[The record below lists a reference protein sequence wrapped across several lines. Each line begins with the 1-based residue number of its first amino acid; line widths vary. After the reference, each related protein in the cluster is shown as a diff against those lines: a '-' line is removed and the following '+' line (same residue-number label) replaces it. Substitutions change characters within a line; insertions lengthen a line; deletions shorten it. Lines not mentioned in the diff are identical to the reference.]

1 MIFGTIGK
9 SLSENVAGEAVNPT
23 TAEANT
29 HRHAASKY
37 FLDEREIDQRLSILT
52 VREIS
57 IGLRPVGVQ
66 TLDANS
72 SVYEDKKSG
81 SFAVLLGSVFN
92 RAGLRSQ
99 YAPDGKKAGV
109 GSDAEIVWQAYGQI
123 GIKAFREL
131 NGNFVLAIWDAP
143 KQCFYLVR
151 DHLGI
156 EPVYYCRKDGVLY
169 FSSRLQR
176 LTRVPQVGRQLNF
189 GVLQRYLLF
198 NYNPGYD
205 TFFENVHSLRPGC
218 FIKIENGRFTVE
230 PYWRLSFAESFE
242 KDEATYKQ
250 ELIELMR
257 DAVRLRL
264 AGGKFRPGAFLSGGM
279 DSSSVVHF
287 MHKVLQAPISTFSF
301 RCFGKTYDESH
312 YARVM
317 SERYQ
322 TRHHEIPFPA
332 EETKLIENIAQY
344 SQEPFS
350 DIGIEVASF
359 LLGSRVRE
367 YADYVLTGDGG
378 DELFGGHPVYLAD
391 RAAGLF
397 GKIPSFIRQPLTQTL
412 QLLPDTDAKK
422 SLIVKAKR
430 FSYSCKFP
438 VSLYSN
444 RWRIYYT
451 PEELQKLCQPDF
463 RQSMNGFDPYHEL
476 LEIYQEADGK
486 DHLSSALYGDYYS
499 VVGFYLRRL
508 ELVRHFAV
516 EGRMPLLDY
525 RLVEYA
531 ARIPSEL
538 KIGKNGETKV
548 ILHKVMQGELP
559 DEIVFRKDKLGH
571 SVPMKNWMRE
581 SVAIQTLLKEYLS
594 SEVVRRR
601 GFFDPAVISRM
612 MAEHQKKAHNH
623 SHRLWSLLVLEL
635 WCRAHL
641 NA

>member
-1 MIFGTIGK
+1 MIFGTVGK
-9 SLSENVAGEAVNPT
+9 SLFDDATGD
-23 TAEANT
+23 AEAQ
-29 HRHAASKY
+29 RHAAGQF
-37 FLDEREIDQRLSILT
+37 FLDEKEIDQRLSVLT
-52 VREIS
+52 AKEITV
-57 IGLRPVGVQ
+57 GLRPLSVP

-72 SVYEDKKSG
+72 SVYEHKASG
-81 SFAVLLGSVFN
+81 SFAVLFGSIFN
-92 RAGLRSQ
+92 RAELRSQ
-99 YAPDGKKAGV
+99 YAANGERAKAGN
-109 GSDAEIVWQAYGQI
+109 DAEVAWQVYDKT

-131 NGNFVLAIWDAP
+131 NGNFVLTIWDAP

-156 EPVYYCRKDGVLY
+156 EPVFYCRKDGVLY
-169 FSSRLQR
+169 FASQLQR
-176 LTRVPQVGRQLNF
+176 LTRVPQAGRRLNF

-218 FIKIENGRFTVE
+218 YVKIENGKFIIE
-230 PYWRLSFAESFE
+230 PYWRISFAAPFE

-250 ELIELMR
+250 ELIELML
-257 DAVRLRL
+257 DSVRLRL
-264 AGGKFRPGAFLSGGM
+264 AGDKFRPGAFLSGGM

-287 MHKVLQAPISTFSF
+287 MHAVLQAPISTFSF

-317 SERYQ
+317 SERYKTQ
-322 TRHHEIPFPA
+322 HHEIPFPA
-332 EETKLIENIAQY
+332 EETKLIANIAQA

-350 DIGIEVASF
+350 DIGIEVASY
-359 LLGSRVRE
+359 LLGSRVAE
-367 YADYVLTGDGG
+367 HADYVLTGDGG

-391 RAAGLF
+391 RAADVF
-397 GKIPSFIRQPLTQTL
+397 GKIPAFIRQPLTQTL

-422 SLIVKAKR
+422 SLVVKAKR

-438 VSLYSN
+438 SSLYSN

-451 PEELQKLCQPDF
+451 PAELQKLCLPDL
-463 RQSMNGFDPYHEL
+463 REHVNGFDPYREL
-476 LEIYQEADGK
+476 VEIYQEADGQ
-486 DHLSSALYGDYYS
+486 DHLSVTLYGDYYS
-499 VVGFYLRRL
+499 VVGFYLRRM
-508 ELVRHFAV
+508 ELIRNFGV

-531 ARIPSEL
+531 ARIPSAL
-538 KIGKNGETKV
+538 KIGKNGETKM

-581 SVAIQTLLKEYLS
+581 APAIQTLLKEYLS
-594 SEVVRRR
+594 SETVRRR

-612 MAEHQKKAHNH
+612 MDEHQRKAHNH

-641 NA
+641 GN

>member
-1 MIFGTIGK
+1 MIFGIIGK
-9 SLSENVAGEAVNPT
+9 SLFDDAAGDAKAQRQ
-23 TAEANT
+23 TAG
-29 HRHAASKY
+29 KF
-37 FLDEREIDQRLSILT
+37 FLDEKENDQRLSVLAAKEIT
-52 VREIS
+52 V
-57 IGLRPVGVQ
+57 GLCPLGVP

-72 SVYEDKKSG
+72 SVYEHKASG
-81 SFAVLLGSVFN
+81 SFAVLLGSIFN
-92 RAGLRSQ
+92 RAELRSQ
-99 YAPDGKKAGV
+99 YAASEEKAKAGN
-109 GSDAEIVWQAYGQI
+109 DAEAAWQVYGQI
-123 GIKAFREL
+123 GVKAFREL

-143 KQCFYLVR
+143 KLCFYLVR

-176 LTRVPQVGRQLNF
+176 LTRVPQVGCRLNF

-218 FIKIENGRFTVE
+218 YVKIENGKFTVE
-230 PYWRLSFAESFE
+230 PYWRLSFATPLE

-250 ELIELMR
+250 ELIELML

-264 AGGKFRPGAFLSGGM
+264 AGDKFRPGAFLSGGM

-287 MHKVLQAPISTFSF
+287 MHAVLQAPISTFSF

-317 SERYQ
+317 SERYKTQ
-322 TRHHEIPFPA
+322 HHEIPFPA
-332 EETKLIENIAQY
+332 EETKLIANIAQA

-350 DIGIEVASF
+350 DIGIEVASY
-359 LLGSRVRE
+359 LLGSRVCE
-367 YADYVLTGDGG
+367 NADYVLTGDGG

-391 RAAGLF
+391 RAADMF
-397 GKIPSFIRQPLTQTL
+397 GKIPAFIRQPLTQTL

-422 SLIVKAKR
+422 SLAVKAKR

-438 VSLYSN
+438 SSLYSN

-451 PEELQKLCQPDF
+451 PEELQKLCLPDL
-463 RQSMNGFDPYHEL
+463 RQHVNGFDPYREL
-476 LEIYQEADGK
+476 VEIYQEADGQ
-486 DHLSSALYGDYYS
+486 DHLSVTLYGDYYS
-499 VVGFYLRRL
+499 VVGFYLRRM
-508 ELVRHFAV
+508 ELIRNFGV

-531 ARIPSEL
+531 ARIPSAL
-538 KIGKNGETKV
+538 KIGKNGETKM

-581 SVAIQTLLKEYLS
+581 APAIQTLLKEYLS
-594 SEVVRRR
+594 SETVRRR

-612 MAEHQKKAHNH
+612 VAEHQRKAHNH

>member
-9 SLSENVAGEAVNPT
+9 PLSWETSADAKIQRQVI
-23 TAEANT
+23 
-29 HRHAASKY
+29 SKY
-37 FLDEREIDQRLSILT
+37 FLDEKECDQRLNILT
-52 VREIS
+52 AKEAVV
-57 IGLRPVGVQ
+57 GLRPIGVP

-72 SVYEDKKSG
+72 SMYAHKPSG

-92 RAGLRSQ
+92 RIALKAQ
-99 YAPDGKKAGV
+99 YLPGEKNAN
-109 GSDAEIVWQAYGQI
+109 DAEVAWHTYAKTGSQG
-123 GIKAFREL
+123 FREL
-131 NGNFVLAIWDAP
+131 NGNFILAIWDAP
-143 KQCFYLVR
+143 KQIFYLVR

-176 LTRVPQVGRQLNF
+176 LTRVPQVGRQLNY

-205 TFFENVHSLRPGC
+205 TLFENVHSLRPGC
-218 FIKIENGRFTVE
+218 FIKIENGKLSVE
-230 PYWRLSFAESFE
+230 PYWRISFAEPFD
-242 KDEATYKQ
+242 KDEATYKR
-250 ELIELMR
+250 ELLDLMQ

-264 AGGKFRPGAFLSGGM
+264 ADGKFRPGAFLSGGM

-287 MHKVLQAPISTFSF
+287 MHNVLKAPIATYSF

-322 TRHHEIPFPA
+322 TRHTEVPFPA
-332 EETKLIENIAQY
+332 EETKLIANIAQN

-367 YADYVLTGDGG
+367 QADYVLTGDGG

-391 RAAGLF
+391 RAAEMF
-397 GKIPSFIRQPLTQTL
+397 AKIPGFIRQPLTHAL

-422 SLIVKAKR
+422 SLPVKAKR

-438 VSLYSN
+438 ASLYSN

-451 PEELQKLCQPDF
+451 PEELQKLCVPDL
-463 RQSMNGFDPYHEL
+463 RQRANGFNPYREL
-476 LEIYQEADGK
+476 LEIYSEADGK
-486 DHLSSALYGDYYS
+486 DHLSVTLYGDYYS
-499 VVGFYLRRL
+499 VVNFYMRRM
-508 ELVRHFAV
+508 ELIRHFGV
-516 EGRMPLLDY
+516 EGRMPLLDH
-525 RLVEYA
+525 RLVEYT
-531 ARIPSEL
+531 ARIPSAL
-538 KIGKNGETKV
+538 KIGKKGETKV
-548 ILHKVMQGELP
+548 ILHQVMTGELP

-581 SVAIQTLLKEYLS
+581 SGAIQTLFKEYLS
-594 SEVVRRR
+594 SEIVRRR
-601 GFFDPAVISRM
+601 GFFEPAVIARM
-612 MAEHQKKAHNH
+612 LDEHQRKTHNH
-623 SHRLWSLLVLEL
+623 SHRLWSLLVFEL

-641 NA
+641 NS

>member
-9 SLSENVAGEAVNPT
+9 SLFDEAAADLKT
-23 TAEANT
+23 QRKT
-29 HRHAASKY
+29 ASKY
-37 FLDEREIDQRLSILT
+37 FLDGKEIDQQLNLLLAK
-52 VREIS
+52 EIA
-57 IGLRPVGVQ
+57 IGLRPVGVPA
-66 TLDANS
+66 LDANS
-72 SVYEDKKSG
+72 SVYEHKASN
-81 SFAVLLGSVFN
+81 SFAVLLGGILN
-92 RAGLRSQ
+92 RAELAAQ
-99 YAPDGKKAGV
+99 HLGKNLEAK
-109 GSDAEIVWQAYGQI
+109 SDAEVAWHVFDKLGV
-123 GIKAFREL
+123 KAFREF
-131 NGNFVLAIWDAP
+131 NGNFALAIWDAP

-176 LTRVPQVGRQLNF
+176 LTRVPQVGRQLSF

-205 TFFENVHSLRPGC
+205 TLFENVHSLRPGC
-218 FIKIENGRFTVE
+218 FIKIENNRFTVE
-230 PYWRLSFAESFE
+230 PYWRISFAEPFE
-242 KDEATYKQ
+242 KDEAAYKD
-250 ELIELMR
+250 ELLELMR

-287 MHKVLQAPISTFSF
+287 MQGLLQSPIATYSF

-332 EETKLIENIAQY
+332 EETKLIAKIAQHA
-344 SQEPFS
+344 QEPFS

-367 YADYVLTGDGG
+367 EADYVLTGDGG

-391 RAAGLF
+391 RAAEMF
-397 GKIPSFIRQPLTQTL
+397 GKIPGFIRQPLTHAL

-422 SLIVKAKR
+422 SLPVKAKR

-438 VSLYSN
+438 AALYSN

-451 PEELQKLCQPDF
+451 PEELQNLCAPDL
-463 RQSMNGFDPYHEL
+463 RQRVNGFDPYREL
-476 LEIYQEADGK
+476 VEIYQEADGK
-486 DHLSSALYGDYYS
+486 DHLSITLYGDYYS
-499 VVGFYLRRL
+499 VVNFYLRRM
-508 ELVRHFAV
+508 ELIRHFGV
-516 EGRMPLLDY
+516 EGRMPLLDH
-525 RLVEYA
+525 RLVEYT
-531 ARIPSEL
+531 ARIPSDL
-538 KIGKNGETKV
+538 KIGKKGETKV

-581 SVAIQTLLKEYLS
+581 SVAVQTLLKEFLS
-594 SEVVRRR
+594 TETVRRR
-601 GFFDPAVISRM
+601 GLFDPAVISRM
-612 MAEHQKKAHNH
+612 MNEHQRKSHNH
-623 SHRLWSLLVLEL
+623 SHRLWSLLVFEL

-641 NA
+641 GN

>member
-9 SLSENVAGEAVNPT
+9 SLFDEAATDVKAQRRTAG
-23 TAEANT
+23 
-29 HRHAASKY
+29 KY
-37 FLDEREIDQRLSILT
+37 FLDKKEIDEQLNLLIAK
-52 VREIS
+52 EIAV
-57 IGLRPVGVQ
+57 GLLPVGVPA
-66 TLDANS
+66 LDANS
-72 SVYEDKKSG
+72 SVYEHKASN
-81 SFAVLLGSVFN
+81 SFAVLLGSIFN
-92 RAGLRSQ
+92 RAELAAQ
-99 YAPDGKKAGV
+99 HLGKNVEAKN
-109 GSDAEIVWQAYGQI
+109 DAEVAWHVFDKL
-123 GIKAFREL
+123 GIKAFREF

-143 KQCFYLVR
+143 KKIFYLVR

-205 TFFENVHSLRPGC
+205 TLFENVHSLRPGC
-218 FIKIENGRFTVE
+218 FIKIENNRFTVE
-230 PYWRLSFAESFE
+230 PYWRISFAETFE

-250 ELIELMR
+250 ELLDLMR

-287 MHKVLQAPISTFSF
+287 MHGLLQAPIATYSF

-332 EETKLIENIAQY
+332 EETKLIAKIAQHA
-344 SQEPFS
+344 QEPFS

-367 YADYVLTGDGG
+367 EADYVLTGDGG

-391 RAAGLF
+391 RAAEMF
-397 GKIPSFIRQPLTQTL
+397 GKIPGFIRQPLTHAL

-422 SLIVKAKR
+422 SLPVKAKR

-438 VSLYSN
+438 ASLYSN

-451 PEELQKLCQPDF
+451 PEELQKLCAPDL
-463 RQSMNGFDPYHEL
+463 RQRVNGFDPCREL
-476 LEIYQEADGK
+476 VEIYQEADGK
-486 DHLSSALYGDYYS
+486 DHLSITLYGDYYT
-499 VVGFYLRRL
+499 VVNFYLRRM
-508 ELVRHFAV
+508 ELIRHFGV
-516 EGRMPLLDY
+516 EGRMPLLDH

-531 ARIPSEL
+531 ARIPSHL
-538 KIGKNGETKV
+538 KIGKKGETKV

-581 SVAIQTLLKEYLS
+581 SVAVQTLLKEFLS
-594 SEVVRRR
+594 TETVRRR
-601 GFFDPAVISRM
+601 GLFDPAVISRM
-612 MAEHQKKAHNH
+612 MNEHQRKSHNH
-623 SHRLWSLLVLEL
+623 SHRLWSLLVFEL

-641 NA
+641 NS

>member
-9 SLSENVAGEAVNPT
+9 SLFDEAASGVKAQRKT
-23 TAEANT
+23 
-29 HRHAASKY
+29 ASKY
-37 FLDEREIDQRLSILT
+37 FLDGKEIDQRLNVL
-52 VREIS
+52 VAKEIS
-57 IGLRPVGVQ
+57 VGLRSIGVPA
-66 TLDANS
+66 LDANS
-72 SVYEDKKSG
+72 SVYEHKPSN
-81 SFAVLLGSVFN
+81 SFVVLLGSIFN
-92 RAGLRSQ
+92 HVELGAQ
-99 YAPDGKKAGV
+99 HFGKNVKAA
-109 GSDAEIVWQAYGQI
+109 SDAEVVWRVFDKLGVN
-123 GIKAFREL
+123 AFREL
-131 NGNFVLAIWDAP
+131 NGNFVVAIWDAP

-176 LTRVPQVGRQLNF
+176 LTRVPQVDRQLNF

-205 TFFENVHSLRPGC
+205 TLFENVHSLRPGC
-218 FIKIENGRFTVE
+218 FIKIENNRFTVE
-230 PYWRLSFAESFE
+230 PYWRISFAEPFE
-242 KDEATYKQ
+242 KDEAAYKH
-250 ELIELMR
+250 ELLELMR

-287 MHKVLQAPISTFSF
+287 MHGLLKAPIATYSF

-332 EETKLIENIAQY
+332 EETKLIASIAQH

-367 YADYVLTGDGG
+367 EADYVLTGDGG

-391 RAAGLF
+391 RAAEMFAKVPG
-397 GKIPSFIRQPLTQTL
+397 FIRQPLTHAL
-412 QLLPDTDAKK
+412 QFLPDTDAKK
-422 SLIVKAKR
+422 SLPVKAKR

-438 VSLYSN
+438 AALYSN

-451 PEELQKLCQPDF
+451 PEELQKLCVPDL
-463 RQSMNGFDPYHEL
+463 RQRVNGFNPYRDL

-486 DHLSSALYGDYYS
+486 DHLSVTLYGDYYS
-499 VVGFYLRRL
+499 VVNFYMRRM
-508 ELVRHFAV
+508 ELIRHFGV
-516 EGRMPLLDY
+516 EGRMPLLDH
-525 RLVEYA
+525 RLVEYT
-531 ARIPSEL
+531 ARIPSAL
-538 KIGKNGETKV
+538 KIGKKGETKV
-548 ILHKVMQGELP
+548 ILHKVMTGELP

-581 SVAIQTLLKEYLS
+581 SVAVQTLLKEFLS
-594 SEVVRRR
+594 TETVRRR
-601 GFFDPAVISRM
+601 GLFDPAVISRM
-612 MAEHQKKAHNH
+612 MNEHQRKSHNH
-623 SHRLWSLLVLEL
+623 SHRLWSLLVFEL
-635 WCRAHL
+635 WCRTHL
-641 NA
+641 NS

>member
-9 SLSENVAGEAVNPT
+9 SLFDDATSDAQAQRY
-23 TAEANT
+23 AI
-29 HRHAASKY
+29 SKF
-37 FLDEREIDQRLSILT
+37 FLDEKEIDQRLSVLT
-52 VREIS
+52 AKEITV
-57 IGLRPVGVQ
+57 GLRPLGVP

-72 SVYEDKKSG
+72 SVYEHKASG
-81 SFAVLLGSVFN
+81 GFAVLLGSIFN
-92 RAGLRSQ
+92 RAELRSQ
-99 YAPDGKKAGV
+99 YAAGGKKAEADNDAQIAWQVYSQLGV
-109 GSDAEIVWQAYGQI
+109 
-123 GIKAFREL
+123 KTFREL
-131 NGNFVLAIWDAP
+131 NGNFVLAVWDAP

-156 EPVYYCRKDGVLY
+156 EPVFYCRKDGVLY
-169 FSSRLQR
+169 FASQLQR

-205 TFFENVHSLRPGC
+205 TFFENVHSLRPGSY
-218 FIKIENGRFTVE
+218 IKIENGKFTVE
-230 PYWRLSFAESFE
+230 PYWRLSFAAPFE
-242 KDEATYKQ
+242 KDETAYKQ
-250 ELIELMR
+250 ELIELML
-257 DAVRLRL
+257 DAVRLRI
-264 AGGKFRPGAFLSGGM
+264 AGDKFRPGAFLSGGM

-287 MHKVLQAPISTFSF
+287 MHAVLQAPIATFSF

-317 SERYQ
+317 SERYK

-332 EETKLIENIAQY
+332 DETKLISNIAQA

-350 DIGIEVASF
+350 DIGIEVASY

-367 YADYVLTGDGG
+367 QADYVMTGDGG

-391 RAAGLF
+391 RAADMF
-397 GKIPSFIRQPLTQTL
+397 SKIPAFIRQPLTQSL
-412 QLLPDTDAKK
+412 QHLPDTDAKK
-422 SLIVKAKR
+422 SLVVKAKR

-438 VSLYSN
+438 SSLYSN

-451 PEELQKLCQPDF
+451 PAELQKLCLPDL
-463 RQSMNGFDPYHEL
+463 RQHVNGFDPYREL
-476 LEIYQEADGK
+476 VEIYQEADGQ
-486 DHLSSALYGDYYS
+486 DHLSVTLYGDYYS
-499 VVGFYLRRL
+499 VVGFYLRRM
-508 ELVRHFAV
+508 ELIRNFGV

-531 ARIPSEL
+531 ARIPSAL
-538 KIGKNGETKV
+538 KIGKNGETKM

-581 SVAIQTLLKEYLS
+581 APAIQTLLKEYLS
-594 SEVVRRR
+594 SEIVRRR

-612 MAEHQKKAHNH
+612 MDEHQRKAHNH

>member
-1 MIFGTIGK
+1 MANAK
-9 SLSENVAGEAVNPT
+9 AVG
-23 TAEANT
+23 
-29 HRHAASKY
+29 KY
-37 FLDEREIDQRLSILT
+37 FLDQNEIDPRLNVLT
-52 VREIS
+52 ANEIAV
-57 IGLRPVGVQ
+57 GLLPVGVQ

-72 SVYEDKKSG
+72 SVYEHKPSN
-81 SFAVLLGSVFN
+81 SFAVLLGGVFN
-92 RAGLRSQ
+92 RAELVVQHLGN
-99 YAPDGKKAGV
+99 DVKAA
-109 GSDAEIVWQAYGQI
+109 SDAEVAWRTYEKI
-123 GIKAFREL
+123 GVKAFREL
-131 NGNFVLAIWDAP
+131 NGNFVIAIWDAP

-205 TFFENVHSLRPGC
+205 TLFENIHSLRPGC
-218 FIKIENGRFTVE
+218 FIKIENNRFTIE
-230 PYWRLSFAESFE
+230 PYWRISFAEPFE

-250 ELIELMR
+250 ELLELMR

-287 MHKVLQAPISTFSF
+287 MHGLLQAPIATYSF

-317 SERYQ
+317 SEHYQ

-332 EETKLIENIAQY
+332 EETRLIAKIAQQA
-344 SQEPFS
+344 QEPFS

-367 YADYVLTGDGG
+367 EADYVLTGDGG

-391 RAAGLF
+391 RAAEMF
-397 GKIPSFIRQPLTQTL
+397 GKIPGFIRQPLTHAL

-422 SLIVKAKR
+422 SLPVKAKR

-438 VSLYSN
+438 ASLYSN

-451 PEELQKLCQPDF
+451 PEELQKLCAPDL
-463 RQSMNGFDPYHEL
+463 RQRVNGFDPCREL
-476 LEIYQEADGK
+476 VEIYQEADGK
-486 DHLSSALYGDYYS
+486 DHLSITLYGDYYS
-499 VVGFYLRRL
+499 VVNFYLRRL
-508 ELVRHFAV
+508 ELIRHFGV
-516 EGRMPLLDY
+516 EGRMPLLDH
-525 RLVEYA
+525 RLVEYT
-531 ARIPSEL
+531 ARIPSHL
-538 KIGKNGETKV
+538 KIGKKGETKI
-548 ILHKVMQGELP
+548 ILHKIMHGELP

-581 SVAIQTLLKEYLS
+581 SVAVQTLLKEFLS
-594 SEVVRRR
+594 TETVRRR
-601 GFFDPAVISRM
+601 GLFDPAVISRM
-612 MAEHQKKAHNH
+612 MNEHQRKSHNH
-623 SHRLWSLLVLEL
+623 SHRLWALLVFEL

-641 NA
+641 GN